1 MERFLEKKEYDMLL
15 ERLWEFIKST
25 ERAAYPQLCL
35 ERFVRQLALKIQQYR
50 NFRGDVFEDE
60 MMMED
65 AFYYAGSVEEL
76 FDSLKSIF
84 IRYWKEDREAVK
96 LDSNQFLDTMKCYID
111 QHMAED
117 ITVSTVCREFGL
129 SQSYL
134 NMIFRKY
141 GMQSFNIYLR
151 TVRIEKAKRIMER
164 NPQMFIKDI
173 AMMAGYKD
181 QFYFSRIFRAVT
193 GVSPSE
199 YIERGSVG

>member
-1 MERFLEKKEYDMLL
+1 
-15 ERLWEFIKST
+15 
-25 ERAAYPQLCL
+25 
-35 ERFVRQLALKIQQYR
+35 
-50 NFRGDVFEDE
+50 
-60 MMMED
+60 
-65 AFYYAGSVEEL
+65 
-76 FDSLKSIF
+76 
-84 IRYWKEDREAVK
+84 
-96 LDSNQFLDTMKCYID
+96 
-111 QHMAED
+111 MAED